1 MRNLSLAL
9 SGVLALVASTTVT
22 ASVLFR
28 DEHHLVHDRRHP
40 AHVARFP
47 PVRRLD
53 AEVQSIP
60 LRIGLAQQN
69 LDSLEAHL
77 LAVSDPASS
86 TYGQHWSAER
96 VASTFAPSQE
106 SEDAVRG
113 WLAGAGIAPE
123 RVGVGKG
130 RKWVQVD
137 VSVGEAEELLRT
149 EYFVFEDGAIGCH
162 EYSIPASLAAHIEV
176 ITPTV
181 QAKRVGNSIQRR
193 SDSPN
198 KGPRPAFDH
207 SAAVQVSSH
216 IPASL
221 ANCSTL
227 FTPACYQALYNFHY
241 TPTSTS
247 KNSFAVVAFTP
258 QTFIPSDLDLFF
270 GNFSPALVGQ
280 RPEAVFI
287 DGGVFQN
294 TSLGFE
300 YTVESSFDI
309 SYAMALTTPQ
319 TVQVLQTGDT
329 IENGTFENY
338 LDAID
343 GSFCTFD
350 GGDDPSPIGVYPDPA
365 PGGYHAQDCGTIS
378 APYVVTVS
386 YSEDEAS
393 VTEKAAVRQCNEY
406 GKLGLMGMTFLYPAG
421 DHGVAGVDGFCLNS
435 TGQEDPNGQI
445 FMPVFPASCPY
456 VTALGGTQLAGG
468 KTVLH
473 KDAETTWV
481 HTGGGFSNYFA
492 MPSYQRSAVTS
503 FLTNHPPPYT
513 DGQYNNSGKARGF
526 PDMSMNAN
534 SVAVITAANLL
545 AISGTSASAPTAAAL
560 FAMVNDAR
568 LGRGKAPVGFVNPV
582 LYGKEMQEAGV
593 WRDIT
598 TGNNS
603 NCGTDGFEATVGWD
617 PVTGLG
623 TPDFVKLLDVF
634 LDLP

>member
-1 MRNLSLAL
+1 MRLPLAL
-9 SGVLALVASTTVT
+9 GGALALVA
-22 ASVLFR
+22 AAGVLPR
-28 DEHHLVHDRRHP
+28 DEPHIVHDRRHP

-53 AEVQSIP
+53 SDAEAGLKSIP

-77 LAVSDPASS
+77 LAVSDPTSP
-86 TYGQHWSAER
+86 TYGQHWSAQR
-96 VASTFAPSQE
+96 VASTFAPSRE

-113 WLAGAGIAPE
+113 WLVGAGIAPE
-123 RVGVGKG
+123 RVEVAKG

-137 VSVGEAEELLRT
+137 VSVGEAEELLQT
-149 EYFVFEDGAIGCH
+149 EYFVFEDGAIG
-162 EYSIPASLAAHIEV
+162 EWKRLTIPASLAAHVEV

-181 QAKRVGNSIQRR
+181 QAKRVGSSIQRR
-193 SDSPN
+193 SESTN
-198 KGPRPAFDH
+198 KAPHPAFDQ
-207 SAAVQVSSH
+207 SAAVQVPSH
-216 IPASL
+216 FPASL

-227 FTPACYQALYNFHY
+227 FTPACYQTLYNFHY

-247 KNSFAVVAFTP
+247 KNSFAVVEFTP

-280 RPEAVFI
+280 RPEGVFI

-300 YTVESSFDI
+300 NPVKSSFDI

-319 TVQVLQTGDT
+319 SVQVLQTGDI
-329 IENGTFENY
+329 IESGSFDNY

-350 GGDDPSPIGVYPDPA
+350 GGDDTSLDGVYPDPA
-365 PGGYHAQDCGTIS
+365 PGGYDAQDCGTIS

-386 YSEDEAS
+386 YGDDEVSVSEK
-393 VTEKAAVRQCNEY
+393 TAVRQCNEY
-406 GKLGLMGMTFLYPAG
+406 GKLGLMGMTFLYPTG
-421 DHGVAGVDGFCLNS
+421 DNGVAGNDGFCLNS

-445 FMPVFPASCPY
+445 FMPLFPASCPY
-456 VTALGGTQLAGG
+456 VTAVGGTQLADG
-468 KTVLH
+468 KTVLD

-481 HTGGGFSNYFA
+481 GTGGGFSNYFT
-492 MPSYQRSAVTS
+492 MPSYQASAVTS

-534 SVAVITAANLL
+534 SVAVIAAARLL
-545 AISGTSASAPTAAAL
+545 AIPGTSASSPTAAAL

-568 LGRGKAPVGFVNPV
+568 LGKGKAPIGFVNPV
-582 LYGKEMQEAGV
+582 LYGKKMQEAGV